1 MILPLAMEPQPVISF
16 PLSPQSMSR
25 PASPEEQEPIEVN
38 RQAERLLIP
47 GGGMGV
53 ETIAVVQSPSGFHLP
68 CSGQRRTNT
77 TASSSPG
84 AMNSWEGLGSL
95 TPFTDW
101 RMTPLQRLFLR
112 ALGTRNPLLLGL
124 WPSSSSPEDTFYVK
138 TYSQNP

>member
-1 MILPLAMEPQPVISF
+1 MILPLAMEPQPVIPF

-25 PASPEEQEPIEVN
+25 PASPEEQEPIESN
-38 RQAERLLIP
+38 RQAERFFLMP
-47 GGGMGV
+47 GTGLGSLPS
-53 ETIAVVQSPSGFHLP
+53 AVVQSRPGRSLP

-101 RMTPLQRLFLR
+101 RMMPLQRLFLR
-112 ALGTRNPLLLGL
+112 VSGLKTLLLGL
-124 WPSSSSPEDTFYVK
+124 ALTAQPGGYFLC
-138 TYSQNP
+138 